1 MKKLIIFIG
10 LIFSSV
16 VFTANAKT
24 TSLSCP
30 GLDKRAQDLEV
41 VLDAGNGT
49 ASLQSPSSGSGLNF
63 TEKASF
69 GSELVTWSKKSSS
82 FKQTFSVNRETLE
95 LQRKTY
101 SNATGETYL
110 EKTTCSLKRASKSAK
125 F

>member
-49 ASLQSPSSGSGLNF
+49 ASLQSPSSGLNF